1 MSAYDHAIELAT
13 AIETIET
20 AVSSAIEDENTR
32 AVDLLTP
39 ILERAIEQWADLVD
53 LHPDVETVRDF
64 V

>member
-39 ILERAIEQWADLVD
+39 ILARAIEQWADLVD